1 MVLLA
6 STYGVTGV
14 NVRTSVCLVHLSS
27 QKKMTTSQRL
37 AKSFAEM
44 SAGRPVS
51 EHLHWWER
59 DSGQLGEL
67 VCVLITF
74 GLVYVLLCAPHFQ
87 SLRAT
92 EHLRSSG
99 QRMRAQQFVESS
111 THQGPWV
118 PPPGK
123 STRSTMTW
131 KVRTYICT
139 YVCIR
144 SLCSYSVWAGGYVH
158 THEHTYV
165 HTCVGCVVSAESLP
179 SPGDQPSRGGWR
191 HSADCGRPGQQ
202 WVRKCQDC
210 GSEWMCNDQLTYVHL
225 CILTL
230 FVRVCHAVKASSDY
244 PGPVK
249 QSSAF

>member
-1 MVLLA
+1 MVSTVLYKPKICTYNSTAVLCTYVCMYVCTFVSVFPRHSILFMFLCVCMYVCMLRTCTSTPFRDLLL
-6 STYGVTGV
+6 
-14 NVRTSVCLVHLSS
+14 RFDDL
-27 QKKMTTSQRL
+27 
-37 AKSFAEM
+37 
-44 SAGRPVS
+44 
-51 EHLHWWER
+51 
-59 DSGQLGEL
+59 
-67 VCVLITF
+67 LILF
-74 GLVYVLLCAPHFQ
+74 GLVCMLLCAPHFQ

-179 SPGDQPSRGGWR
+179 SPGDQPGRGGWR

-202 WVRKCQDC
+202 WVRKCQDY

-230 FVRVCHAVKASSDY
+230 FVRVCHAVKALY
-244 PGPVK
+244 
-249 QSSAF
+249 